1 MIISKTRFFLLLMGL
16 VITPFLAYK
25 LIWLLRSEKAI
36 GTMCFVGKS
45 YSGQI
50 AHVFSVINFMR
61 GKDTIWFHSNDNIL
75 FRRGEIVPVRYQR
88 QDPDDARVDI
98 FVSIW
103 GDTLGYGGVL
113 LLIVM
118 IMFLHPEV
126 VPRGSK
132 LLLITKKPFIKL
144 L

>member
-1 MIISKTRFFLLLMGL
+1 
-16 VITPFLAYK
+16 
-25 LIWLLRSEKAI
+25 
-36 GTMCFVGKS
+36 MCFVSKS

-50 AHVFSVINFMR
+50 VHVFSVINFIR

-88 QDPDDARVDI
+88 HDPNDARVDI

-126 VPRGSK
+126 VPRGSI
-132 LLLITKKPFIKL
+132 LLLITKKPFIRL
-144 L
+144 S